1 MKRALVIAL
10 IGLMTLMTLGGVAH
24 ATQDEITESRQSAV
38 KEAIASVGPAVV
50 RIDAA
55 RVATT
60 WLDDLLDDPILRR
73 FFGDPDEE
81 DRQRLTRAVGSGFI
95 VEQEGEKYV
104 VTNAHIVEGA
114 ESVQIT
120 AQDGT
125 ILEGELLGKDAW
137 LDLAVLG
144 LAADDRDL
152 PTAPLGESADLEV
165 GDWAIAIGNPLG
177 LDYTV
182 TMGIISALDRSVPRP
197 DGTGYFRRMIQT
209 DAAINPGNSGGPLVN
224 AYGEVVGI
232 NTLIARMTAGG
243 VGVEGINFA
252 APMSEIKRVLPQL
265 IEDGRVTRAWLGV
278 AIQELPADA
287 QERFGVRPREG
298 VLVADTVAGAPA
310 REAGIQPGDV
320 IVAIDGRPMRNI
332 DELQSE
338 IMYRKVGET
347 VDVGIVRD
355 REEMTLEVTLDQRPD
370 DAVPAEP
377 TPEENDQQV
386 DPEEGQA
393 AFGLR
398 VRDLVPEVAERLGLD
413 DDSGVVITH
422 VEAGSTAFWSGVR
435 EGDVV
440 VQIAREPVDSI
451 QDWNRIVEELD
462 ETGGIELTV
471 IRGGQRLF
479 IFIP

>member
-1 MKRALVIAL
+1 MKRALVLAL
-10 IGLMTLMTLGGVAH
+10 SALVMTTALGGLAH
-24 ATQDEITESRQSAV
+24 AVQSEITESRQSAV

-60 WLDDLLDDPILRR
+60 WWDELLDDPVLRR

-81 DRQRLTRAVGSGFI
+81 DRQRMTRAVGSGFI
-95 VEQEGEKYV
+95 VEHEGQKYV
-104 VTNAHIVEGA
+104 LTNAHIVEGA
-114 ESVQIT
+114 EAVQIT

-125 ILEGELLGKDAW
+125 ILEGELLGKDTW

-144 LAADDRDL
+144 LLEDDRDL
-152 PTAPLGESADLEV
+152 PSAPLGESADLEV

-243 VGVEGINFA
+243 VGIEGINFA
-252 APMSEIKRVLPQL
+252 APISEIRRVLPQL

-320 IVAIDGRPMRNI
+320 IVSVDGRPMRNI

-338 IMYRKVGET
+338 IMYREVGET
-347 VDVGIVRD
+347 VEVGIVRD
-355 REEMTLEVTLDQRPD
+355 REEITLEVTLDQRPEET
-370 DAVPAEP
+370 ALAEP
-377 TPEENDQQV
+377 APEENEQQV
-386 DPEEGQA
+386 DPEEGKT

-398 VRDLVPEVAERLGLD
+398 VRDLNPEVAERLGLD
-413 DDSGVVITH
+413 DDAGVVVTR
-422 VEAGSTAFWSGVR
+422 VEPGSAAFWSGMR
-435 EGDVV
+435 EGDVI
-440 VQIAREPVDSI
+440 VQMDREPVVSI
-451 QDWNRIVEELD
+451 EDWNARVEELG
-462 ETGGIELTV
+462 EAAGVELTV